1 MRLNIPNQ
9 QNLNYS
15 AHTHTKHIQ
24 NTHYN
29 QSGKKTSILFETVNS
44 EHEITT
50 KKHLKK
56 NRRKKSIR
64 KTTTKNTIQSII
76 ESTYQSNNSCIYHNQ
91 PKKIYLQFE
100 YMNKSTRG

>member
-56 NRRKKSIR
+56 TEGKNQSEKQQQKTPSNQLLKVHINQTTRVYTTINQKKY
-64 KTTTKNTIQSII
+64 
-76 ESTYQSNNSCIYHNQ
+76 TYNLNI
-91 PKKIYLQFE
+91 
-100 YMNKSTRG
+100 